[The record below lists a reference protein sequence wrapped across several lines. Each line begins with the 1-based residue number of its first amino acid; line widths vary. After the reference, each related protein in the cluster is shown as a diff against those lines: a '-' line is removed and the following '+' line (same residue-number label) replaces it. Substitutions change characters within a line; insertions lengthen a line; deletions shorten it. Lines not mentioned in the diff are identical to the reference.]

1 MSPGLALRQVGLRGS
16 SAGGFHCAG
25 LARREAGW
33 IVLRWARIAQADS
46 GARQLAGTAPVTG
59 RDGSGQTGDAVPVGA
74 FGGPAVAAHA
84 GRFFVDGFPLMRSG
98 ARTPLRL
105 RPYCDSGA
113 VGFLLRLPHTR
124 SVGPAS
130 LRRRGWAG
138 AVWCGWG
145 SQDGPGR
152 GRVQI
157 CCKGAP
163 DRDRPRMKARNSND
177 SPPALRRDRGLC
189 NRFGQPT
196 LRWIER
202 APRTPAPMGR
212 MGLVGHPGRSGEAR
226 NRGRHPRP
234 PTTAPGP
241 RGRPGAVA
249 QGPGRAGPRPPVDR
263 RHPRLVPCS
272 CPTPTTEKRGPH
284 DTAVSGLP
292 QRPVPPPRL
301 TPQDQEP
308 P

>member
-1 MSPGLALRQVGLRGS
+1 MLLGSRESRSPSPSGQRRHCDTPRVGERRHSGP
-16 SAGGFHCAG
+16 SAGQPPPRDAPWVGGA
-25 LARREAGW
+25 LTRSRSPARRPPEPRLWGSRFGD
-33 IVLRWARIAQADS
+33 VTWARIAPGGIARIERRRIMSRRARTARGGADCVAPGS
-46 GARQLAGTAPVTG
+46 HCASRFRRAPVG

-163 DRDRPRMKARNSND
+163 DRDRPRMKARNIND

-189 NRFGQPT
+189 NRFGQPAPSRP
-196 LRWIER
+196 LR
-202 APRTPAPMGR
+202 G
-212 MGLVGHPGRSGEAR
+212 
-226 NRGRHPRP
+226 
-234 PTTAPGP
+234 
-241 RGRPGAVA
+241 GRPRV
-249 QGPGRAGPRPPVDR
+249 R
-263 RHPRLVPCS
+263 
-272 CPTPTTEKRGPH
+272 
-284 DTAVSGLP
+284 
-292 QRPVPPPRL
+292 
-301 TPQDQEP
+301 
-308 P
+308 